1 MTDAFKLVQISQARR
16 RQAATSVEHSM
27 PTQQEIEELYKERI
41 TPETDLPPMQPLFE
55 MFDVPCFYRGELVAD
70 CGKAKSGKTFF
81 LSIVMAGCLT
91 QKALALKRFC
101 PTERTALELRS
112 LATEGTQEITERA
125 SQAKSLALTDDTD
138 YTDMK
143 PLRVLWIDTEQS
155 QQSTQE
161 ILRDRIIP
169 LAENNSPAEII
180 SPAERAE
187 IAEMTSQAKGVS
199 PTERTALELRSLAT
213 EGTQEIT
220 ERDKSLTDSTDDT
233 DSPSQREVS
242 VISAIS
248 VGQKIDETVY
258 AFNLRGLGY
267 ERRQRMVE
275 VAVRAI
281 KPDIVILDGIKD
293 LMTDIND
300 AVQATVI
307 MEKLMALA
315 KEMNCC
321 IVCVLHQNKSEQDR
335 NMRGSIG
342 TELTNKAFEVFQCEI
357 INENNGK
364 TDTFKV
370 THTYSRKKKMKQN
383 FYYCINDQG
392 LPEWCPDYHEKPRDT
407 HGRWISPKALAEDD
421 EAPASEAELRKLF
434 TNAMEGRNKRPF
446 REVMA
451 IALKRCGV
459 ADSTTYYRLLEQAGA
474 MGIISMA
481 YHPETQEK
489 WIVYDDGSLPF

>member
-27 PTQQEIEELYKERI
+27 PTQQEIDELYKERI

-91 QKALALKRFC
+91 QKALALRRFC
-101 PTERTALELRS
+101 PTERTEM
-112 LATEGTQEITERA
+112 A

-169 LAENNSPAEII
+169 LAEEA
-180 SPAERAE
+180 
-187 IAEMTSQAKGVS
+187 
-199 PTERTALELRSLAT
+199 
-213 EGTQEIT
+213 
-220 ERDKSLTDSTDDT
+220 LTDGTDCT
-233 DSPSQREVS
+233 DN
-242 VISAIS
+242 ISKRDD
-248 VGQKIDETVY
+248 VDETVY

-300 AVQATVI
+300 AVQATII

-315 KEMNCC
+315 KEQNCC

-357 INENNGK
+357 ISENNGK

-383 FYYCINDQG
+383 LYYCINEQG
-392 LPEWCPDYHEKPRDT
+392 LPEWCPDYKEKPRDIN
-407 HGRWISPKALAEDD
+407 GRWVKELAEDD
-421 EAPASEAELRKLF
+421 EAPVSEADLRKLF
-434 TNAMEGRNKRPF
+434 TKAMEGHNKRPF

-451 IALKRCGV
+451 IALKKCGV
-459 ADSTTYYRLLEQAGA
+459 ADAKTYYRLLEQAGA

>member
-1 MTDAFKLVQISQARR
+1 MTDAFKLVQTSQARR
-16 RQAATSVEHSM
+16 RQAATSVERSM
-27 PTQQEIEELYKERI
+27 PTQQEIEELFKERI

-101 PTERTALELRS
+101 PTEMT
-112 LATEGTQEITERA
+112 EITERA

-161 ILRDRIIP
+161 ILKDRIIP
-169 LAENNSPAEII
+169 LAENNSPAEI
-180 SPAERAE
+180 AEM
-187 IAEMTSQAKGVS
+187 AEMTSQAKGVS

-220 ERDKSLTDSTDDT
+220 ERDKFLTDSTDYT

-275 VAVRAI
+275 VAVRVI

-300 AVQATVI
+300 AVQATII

-315 KEMNCC
+315 KEQNCC

-357 INENNGK
+357 ISENNGK

-392 LPEWCPDYHEKPRDT
+392 LPEWCPDYQEKPRDT

-421 EAPASEAELRKLF
+421 EVPVNEADLRKLF
-434 TNAMEGRNKRPF
+434 TNAMEGHNKRPF

-451 IALKRCGV
+451 IALKKCGV
-459 ADSTTYYRLLEQAGA
+459 ADAQTYYRLLEQAGA
-474 MGIISMA
+474 LGIISMA